1 MLALVFAIALL
12 AAAAASQGKEP
23 GSGPDAQAGVIE
35 HAATVQ
41 DRHTDSLLGKPG
53 VAGTAVGQTDQGKVA
68 IKVYAVRGGVSGIPG
83 RLEDVPVDVEVTGRI
98 VALHHRADHGGGP
111 PDPGGGGGGDT
122 SSLSPTDR
130 WPRPV
135 PIGIS
140 TGNAGEC
147 SAGTIGARV
156 SGPSGTYALSN
167 NHVYALENE
176 APIGS
181 DVLQPGRYDTG
192 CATDPA
198 DVLGQLSDYEPLR
211 FDGSDNTID
220 AAIAAT
226 STASLGTSTPPGG
239 YGTPSSSTVPASIN
253 LDVQKY
259 GRTSALTRGT
269 VTGVNATVN
278 VGYGSGTARFTDQIF
293 IQSRK
298 PFIKAGDSGSLAV
311 TQAGSQPVG
320 LLFAGDATGKFA
332 VANEIDRVLTRF
344 GVGIDGS

>member
-1 MLALVFAIALL
+1 MGARRTGFAAVLALVLAVALL
-12 AAAAASQGKEP
+12 AAAVSQGREP
-23 GSGPDAQAGVIE
+23 GPGGDVQAGGVE
-35 HAATVQ
+35 QAAAVQ
-41 DRHTDSLLGKPG
+41 DRHTDSLLSKPG
-53 VAGTAVGQTDQGKVA
+53 VAGTAVGETAPGRVA
-68 IKVYAVRGGVSGIPG
+68 IKVYTVRDGVSGIPG
-83 RLEDVPVDVEVTGRI
+83 RIEGVPVDIEVTGTLS
-98 VALHHRADHGGGP
+98 ALHHRADHGGGP
-111 PDPGGGGGGDT
+111 PT
-122 SSLSPTDR
+122 SSLSPTGR

-156 SGPSGTYALSN
+156 SGASGTYALSN

-198 DVLGQLSDYEPLR
+198 DVLGQLSNYEPLR

-220 AAIAAT
+220 AAIATT
-226 STASLGTSTPPGG
+226 STASLGTSTPPDG
-239 YGTPSSSTVPASIN
+239 YGTPSSSTVPASID
-253 LDVQKY
+253 LGVQKY
-259 GRTSALTRGT
+259 GRTSALTQGT

-278 VGYGSGTARFTDQIF
+278 VGYGSGTARFVDQVF

-311 TQAGSQPVG
+311 TQAGLNPVG
-320 LLFAGDATGKFA
+320 LLFAGDSSGKFA
-332 VANEIDRVLTRF
+332 VANEIDRVLDRF
-344 GVGIDGS
+344 AVAIDGG